1 MKATKWC
8 GRSWLA
14 HVRIV
19 KSDWLNVWKSGGAR
33 RFELSCAVDFKREG
47 CATHVNAN
55 GLWFQIACT
64 CKEGLRG
71 RIKGPREYSSVVSV
85 MGKRR
90 SKNPQHPERVTILC
104 KRVSLLAC
112 ICNTINRS
120 LTLLQTPWHLGT
132 LMYSDNK
139 RADVICIGALL
150 CHVCVMMMVHWH
162 VYAVAI
168 YSCYSSI
175 YESYSKAKG
184 ERFVSYNCDRIKIL
198 CSSVT

>member
-90 SKNPQHPERVTILC
+90 SKNPQHPERVTL
-104 KRVSLLAC
+104 
-112 ICNTINRS
+112 
-120 LTLLQTPWHLGT
+120 
-132 LMYSDNK
+132 YSYK
-139 RADVICIGALL
+139 KKVWQAGIPVFSGSQGLSGVICKPEVLL
-150 CHVCVMMMVHWH
+150 LSGNEIIDF
-162 VYAVAI
+162 AI
-168 YSCYSSI
+168 HYSSV
-175 YESYSKAKG
+175 Y
-184 ERFVSYNCDRIKIL
+184 L
-198 CSSVT
+198 CITNWFEMHCWYVPFRLSWSALTVHNIFKVRHIWVVLSRVQKSEIE

>member
-90 SKNPQHPERVTILC
+90 SKNPQHPERVAIL
-104 KRVSLLAC
+104 
-112 ICNTINRS
+112 IFS
-120 LTLLQTPWHLGT
+120 LTTFQREWKSNSRMCPLWLIKQMTMWVSVW
-132 LMYSDNK
+132 M
-139 RADVICIGALL
+139 DVIFTMISANRP
-150 CHVCVMMMVHWH
+150 CVDQDASYVVME
-162 VYAVAI
+162 
-168 YSCYSSI
+168 SI
-175 YESYSKAKG
+175 PVRCKIMKM
-184 ERFVSYNCDRIKIL
+184 RFS
-198 CSSVT
+198 

>member
-90 SKNPQHPERVTILC
+90 SKNPQHPERVTELYHKILTSSLGWEYYII
-104 KRVSLLAC
+104 KYSLLYMGWQYYSIKYSPLLPDDDDDDWMF
-112 ICNTINRS
+112 ICW
-120 LTLLQTPWHLGT
+120 L
-132 LMYSDNK
+132 
-139 RADVICIGALL
+139 
-150 CHVCVMMMVHWH
+150 
-162 VYAVAI
+162 
-168 YSCYSSI
+168 
-175 YESYSKAKG
+175 
-184 ERFVSYNCDRIKIL
+184 RIKWHKKTIPFVL
-198 CSSVT
+198 R

>member
-90 SKNPQHPERVTILC
+90 SKNPQHPERVTLSIS
-104 KRVSLLAC
+104 SLHP
-112 ICNTINRS
+112 IRI
-120 LTLLQTPWHLGT
+120 W
-132 LMYSDNK
+132 D
-139 RADVICIGALL
+139 
-150 CHVCVMMMVHWH
+150 
-162 VYAVAI
+162 
-168 YSCYSSI
+168 
-175 YESYSKAKG
+175 
-184 ERFVSYNCDRIKIL
+184 IKIVFMTSCIEYIL
-198 CSSVT
+198 PVVFSPNVDSGTIARWWWGESNPSSS